1 MRGLCRVLITFLMFA
16 SVLLPSTARSHA
28 PVADCP
34 KLTIECPDEPAEF
47 GKTYN
52 VKVRV
57 TGGNPDQELTY
68 NWSISS
74 GEIVEG
80 QGTPS
85 IKIRLIK
92 DRSPTATVEVNG
104 LPPDCEKVA
113 SCTFQ
118 VS

>member
-1 MRGLCRVLITFLMFA
+1 MFA

-28 PVADCP
+28 PAADCP
-34 KLTIECPDEPAEF
+34 KLVIECPDEVPES
-47 GKTYN
+47 GKPY
-52 VKVRV
+52 VVRLKII
-57 TGGNPDQELTY
+57 GGKPDQELTY

-85 IKIRLIK
+85 IKVLIK

-104 LPPDCEKVA
+104 LPTDCEKVA